1 MQAIRSYVRDR
12 DPEQVR
18 SVMGSGAANIAEIV
32 SDVSER
38 LPGLGRPPALEP
50 DQGRFRL
57 FDSIA
62 AFLKTASQRQP
73 LVLMLDDLH
82 WADKPSLLLL
92 EFLARELAGARLL
105 VIGTYRDMELNR
117 QHPLAETLGGLNRE
131 RLFQR
136 VLLRGLAQQDVG
148 RFIEIAAG
156 ITPPGGLVEAVHAH
170 TEGNPLFVTEVV
182 RLLVQEGELTPE
194 RLGKRGS
201 WRFRIPEGV
210 REVIGRRL
218 NRLSQRCNETLTIA
232 SVIGR
237 QFEFR
242 QLAPLVEDMSDD
254 RLLGVLE
261 EALGARVIEEP
272 PQTVGRYQFTYAL
285 VQDTLAQELSTTRRV
300 RLHARIAQALEEL
313 YGEDAGVHAGELA
326 RHFAEAQTV
335 LGTEKLVRYSLLAGE
350 RALAA
355 FAYERALGHFQR
367 ALAAKE
373 GQPVDAETAAL
384 LVGLGRSQM
393 ALLDDEAY
401 STLRR
406 ALDYYADSGDLEQVV
421 AIAEFPDYGA
431 ARRIGLGQLVARALP
446 LVPADSLQSGR
457 LLSRYGQFIG
467 LQDAAFDE
475 ALDALNQAIVISRRE
490 GDEALEL
497 QSLVALA
504 SVYSNHM
511 RYDEA
516 LDSGLQAIEL
526 TKRVPD
532 PRSEVSALYFVVTCL
547 IEKGELEA
555 AKRHASEMLPPA
567 EQLRDRFWLEGAFG
581 KNAMT
586 LRLAGEWEMARS
598 FSQRTLEIG
607 SRPFHS
613 WVELALIEHETGD
626 HHQGNLH
633 LDLLSKASDE
643 ARESAFMNTS
653 VSGRMAL
660 IAPLVGRITGV
671 VGHLESAKNAAERV
685 LGYAQATPLA
695 AGYSNAGL
703 AMIAVLSGDADLAG
717 KQYAAIKPWRHTFS
731 LFVISADRL
740 LGLLAQIMGKLDQ
753 AIIHFDDAL
762 IFCRKG
768 GYRPEL
774 AWTCCDYAD
783 VLRVR
788 DTEGDRAKAI
798 ALLDESLAIS
808 SNLGM
813 RPLMER
819 VLARKL
825 ELQGVASVDI
835 RTSIDAVASA
845 VSIERPDLRHHSAP
859 DGTVTILFSDIE
871 GFTPHDR
878 AAGRSAGATGAAGA
892 QRHRPAPGG
901 GPPGVRGEVPGRRL
915 HAGFLI
921 SPPCFA
927 MLNRHP
933 AGLCRPQSRAPGWA
947 RDGPHWNAHRG
958 VRPGNGGLLWQER
971 NPGVAHRG
979 PGPRRGDPGVGA
991 AQRTDGECRR
1001 HPVRAR
1007 TGGRAEGTGRG
1018 EPGARGG
1025 LELVRAHR
1033 NALQP
1038 GLARRDSLFS
1048 SIADRRN
1055 DRPISYQSIMYCVTL
1070 SRSGQTAGPR
1080 GTAPWGRG
1088 LGLAQ
1093 PGLYRN

>member
-1 MQAIRSYVRDR
+1 M
-12 DPEQVR
+12 
-18 SVMGSGAANIAEIV
+18 
-32 SDVSER
+32 
-38 LPGLGRPPALEP
+38 
-50 DQGRFRL
+50 
-57 FDSIA
+57 
-62 AFLKTASQRQP
+62 
-73 LVLMLDDLH
+73 
-82 WADKPSLLLL
+82 
-92 EFLARELAGARLL
+92 
-105 VIGTYRDMELNR
+105 
-117 QHPLAETLGGLNRE
+117 
-131 RLFQR
+131 
-136 VLLRGLAQQDVG
+136 
-148 RFIEIAAG
+148 
-156 ITPPGGLVEAVHAH
+156 
-170 TEGNPLFVTEVV
+170 
-182 RLLVQEGELTPE
+182 
-194 RLGKRGS
+194 
-201 WRFRIPEGV
+201 
-210 REVIGRRL
+210 
-218 NRLSQRCNETLTIA
+218 
-232 SVIGR
+232 
-237 QFEFR
+237 
-242 QLAPLVEDMSDD
+242 
-254 RLLGVLE
+254 
-261 EALGARVIEEP
+261 
-272 PQTVGRYQFTYAL
+272 
-285 VQDTLAQELSTTRRV
+285 
-300 RLHARIAQALEEL
+300 
-313 YGEDAGVHAGELA
+313 
-326 RHFAEAQTV
+326 

-406 ALDYYADSGDLEQVV
+406 AVDYYADSGDLEQVV

-446 LVPADSLQSGR
+446 LAPADSLQSGW

-511 RYDEA
+511 RYDET

-633 LDLLSKASDE
+633 LNLLSKASDE

-788 DTEGDRAKAI
+788 DTEGDCAKAI

-825 ELQGVASVDI
+825 ELQSVASVDI

-859 DGTVTILFSDIE
+859 DGTVTILFGDIE
-871 GFTPHDR
+871 GFTPMTERLGDQR
-878 AAGRSAGATGAAGA
+878 AQQVLREHNAIV
-892 QRHRPAPGG
+892 RHQVA
-901 GPPGVRGEVPGRRL
+901 
-915 HAGFLI
+915 
-921 SPPCFA
+921 
-927 MLNRHP
+927 
-933 AGLCRPQSRAPGWA
+933 
-947 RDGPHWNAHRG
+947 AHRG
-958 VRPGNGGLLWQER
+958 FEVKSLGDGFMLAFSSARRALQCSIAIQQAFAAHNREHPDGLVMVRIGM
-971 NPGVAHRG
+971 H
-979 PGPRRGDPGVGA
+979 
-991 AQRTDGECRR
+991 TGEF
-1001 HPVRAR
+1001 VREMEDFFGKNVILASR
-1007 TGGRAEGTGRG
+1007 IADQ
-1018 EPGARGG
+1018 ARGG
-1025 LELVRAHR
+1025 EILVSALLKELTESAGDIRFGQEREVE
-1033 NALQP
+1033 LK
-1038 GLARRDSLFS
+1038 GLAGVNRVHAVDW
-1048 SIADRRN
+1048 N
-1055 DRPISYQSIMYCVTL
+1055 
-1070 SRSGQTAGPR
+1070 
-1080 GTAPWGRG
+1080 
-1088 LGLAQ
+1088 
-1093 PGLYRN
+1093 